1 MENGAEGKRTK
12 MQYSTPSLIPD
23 SLNGVAARMREKHA
37 ENGHSAGNHL
47 LWPGIYPPPLIID
60 GFTGDV
66 RDLDDVLLSLGSQSQ
81 LDSEDARAKELETES
96 DPNRAAPAGGFSI
109 FLVDMRL
116 RSERR
121 QPLTRIETDSDIA
134 GTLTI
139 ILTDSG
145 EDFVAGN
152 EIRPA
157 DRWRFSGPITAAGLG
172 VLVASVLQMWAVQTE
187 ALAHIAQ
194 H

>member
-1 MENGAEGKRTK
+1 MENGAERKRTK

-23 SLNGVAARMREKHA
+23 SLNGLAARLREKHA
-37 ENGHSAGNHL
+37 ETGHPAVNHSL
-47 LWPGIYPPPLIID
+47 RPGIYPPPLIID
-60 GFTGDV
+60 GFSGDV
-66 RDLDDVLLSLGSQSQ
+66 RDLADVLLSLGSHSQ
-81 LDSEDARAKELETES
+81 LDSEDARAKELETEP

-109 FLVDMRL
+109 LLVDMRL

-121 QPLTRIETDSDIA
+121 QPLTRIEADSDSA

-152 EIRPA
+152 EIRRT

-172 VLVASVLQMWAVQTE
+172 VLVASVLQMWTVQAE
-187 ALAHIAQ
+187 ALAHIA
-194 H
+194 HH